1 MTTEETM
8 KEYTSTRMR
17 MYIEKA
23 RAKNWKKGEE
33 EKLYDN
39 IMELISMHDYCF
51 VGLSIADRQLLDD
64 VKSYHE
70 LNAQLKEL
78 TGMIL

>member
-1 MTTEETM
+1 
-8 KEYTSTRMR
+8 
-17 MYIEKA
+17 
-23 RAKNWKKGEE
+23 
-33 EKLYDN
+33 
-39 IMELISMHDYCF
+39 MHDYCF